1 MKNNRRSIYKQNIN
15 RSRIEKKY
23 AAIGMSFFVVLLIS
37 IFFFIFRE
45 DNDVKRI
52 IFFPD
57 VTFATE
63 IGEKLYSGEE
73 RVMPYLESFEE
84 NVELY
89 VNEVILGPTRPDH
102 AEIIPKNTKL
112 LTIMLRDST
121 LYINLSGNSLLDSE
135 NTILNA
141 AERINAIGSNIKYN
155 FKNIESIYI
164 CINGQIPDLSAYYKD
179 NTYNFSD
186 GKNYNLNNI
195 K

>member
-15 RSRIEKKY
+15 RLRIEKKY
-23 AAIGMSFFVVLLIS
+23 AAIGMSFFVILLIS

-45 DNDVKRI
+45 DNDVKRT
-52 IFFPD
+52 IFFPE

-63 IGEKLYSGEE
+63 IDEKSYSGEE
-73 RVMPYLESFEE
+73 RVMPYLASYEE

-89 VNEVILGPTRPDH
+89 VNEVILGPIRPNH

-112 LTIMLRDST
+112 LTIMLRDNA

-141 AERINAIGSNIKYN
+141 AERVNAIGSNIKYN
-155 FKNIESIYI
+155 FKNIKSIYI
-164 CINGQIPDLSAYYKD
+164 FINGQIPDLSAHYQD

-186 GKNYNLNNI
+186 GKNYNLDNI